1 MAQARAKKPA
11 AAKAGARKPPTAAQR
26 AALKKSY
33 NDVKKAHKDLEL
45 KMQKHT
51 QMVSSMFFAI

>member
-1 MAQARAKKPA
+1 MAKKR
-11 AAKAGARKPPTAAQR
+11 ARKTPTPKQR

-33 NDVKKAHKDLEL
+33 NDVKKAQKNLDL
-45 KMQKHT
+45 KMRKHT